1 MKAKLN
7 VGLTVLGM
15 SSFPVLMLA
24 IPTEK
29 NIIFLWSAAIMIL
42 SLRTGSDI
50 APSIS
55 KKAAIRW
62 LIVDMAVFFALVFLG
77 IVGRLGSAETLQHKL
92 GSLAVMQVGIFIP
105 LGVCLSKITEE
116 RVKNRESTA
125 EVKSED

>member
-7 VGLTVLGM
+7 VGMTVLGM
-15 SSFPVLMLA
+15 SCFPVLMLA
-24 IPTEK
+24 IPTER
-29 NIIFLWSAAIMIL
+29 NIIFLWSTAMMIL
-42 SLRTGSDI
+42 SLRAGSDI

-62 LIVDMAVFFALVFLG
+62 LIVDVAVFLVLVPLG
-77 IVGRLGSAETLQHKL
+77 VLGRLGSAETLEHEL

-105 LGVCLSKITEE
+105 IGVWLAKITEE
-116 RVKNRESTA
+116 RMKNRESMA